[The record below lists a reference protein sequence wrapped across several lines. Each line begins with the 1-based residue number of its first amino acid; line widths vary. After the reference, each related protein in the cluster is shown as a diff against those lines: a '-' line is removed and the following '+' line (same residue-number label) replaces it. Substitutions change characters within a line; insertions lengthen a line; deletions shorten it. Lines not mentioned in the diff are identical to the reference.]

1 MTQKPLKIAV
11 IGHKRIPSREGG
23 LEKTVEEQ
31 TRRLLRRYGEEFEFV
46 LYNRGGHNVFGE
58 QYDRT
63 AVKQYHGM
71 RVVTM
76 PAFRGSAEVPLY
88 SLFATLHA
96 VFTGCEVIYYHA
108 SGPCVMIRL
117 AKLFGK
123 KTVAMLHGIDSE
135 RDKWS
140 GFAAWYLR
148 QGERTAARLA
158 DVCLVLSDHM
168 QEELRQAYGRTPD
181 IIHNGMT
188 VRDSEDRDSEDRET
202 LGRFGLLEEGYF
214 LTVVRIVPEKGLH
227 YLIPAFRKLTTD
239 KKLVIAGGAEK
250 RCEPYLNRL
259 KALAG
264 DDPRIVFTGFLGGRE
279 LQVLYRHAY
288 AFVLA
293 STLEG
298 MANALLEAMAAGL
311 CCLVSD
317 IPENREVAGRTGACF
332 HSRDVK
338 SLRQALQQLLEDPEG
353 VRRKGEAAR
362 ELVRERY
369 SWDRCVEQLAEIF
382 RGLGADKKPGGSKE
396 L

>member
-1 MTQKPLKIAV
+1 MKTQRPMKIAV

-31 TRRLLRRYGEEFEFV
+31 TVRISRRYGDEFEFV

-58 QYDRT
+58 KYDR
-63 AVKQYHGM
+63 ASAGEYEGM

-76 PAFRGSAEVPLY
+76 PAFHGAWEVPLY
-88 SLFATLHA
+88 SLLATLHA
-96 VFTGCEVIYYHA
+96 VFTGCDVIYYHA

-117 AKLFGK
+117 ARLFGK

-148 QGERTAARLA
+148 QGEKAAVRLS
-158 DVCLVLSDHM
+158 DDCLVLSGHM
-168 QEELRQAYGRTPD
+168 QQELLEAFGRKPD
-181 IIHNGMT
+181 LIHNG
-188 VRDSEDRDSEDRET
+188 VRIPEEKPEDPAGDAVLRT
-202 LGRFGLLEEGYF
+202 FGLSKGEYY

-227 YLIPAFRKLTTD
+227 YLIPAFRKLSTG

-250 RCEPYLNRL
+250 RCEPYLKRL
-259 KALAG
+259 KDLAG
-264 DDPRIVFTGFLGGRE
+264 DDDRIVFTGFLDVGS
-279 LQVLYRHAY
+279 VHALYRNAY

-317 IPENREVAGRTGACF
+317 IPENVEVVGDAGARFRCRET
-332 HSRDVK
+332 K
-338 SLRQALQQLLEDPEG
+338 SLRESLQLLEDRPDMVSQLG
-353 VRRKGEAAR
+353 KAAR
-362 ELVRERY
+362 ERVRARY
-369 SWDRCVEQLAEIF
+369 GWDSCADQLAELF
-382 RGLGADKKPGGSKE
+382 RKLRGSGRQ
-396 L
+396 